1 MGKKLQKN
9 FRLAPEIAAE
19 LSARSGRSGFD
30 ETKIVED
37 ALSLYMGRHD
47 PDLLARQAHVLREP
61 ELPYKVS
68 SKAETQGKKA
78 EQGRRAGS
86 RKPKDAR

>member
-19 LSARSGRSGFD
+19 LSTRSRRSGFD

-37 ALSLYMGRHD
+37 ALALYMGRHD
-47 PDLLARQAHVLREP
+47 PDLLARQTHVLREP
-61 ELPYKVS
+61 EVPYKVS
-68 SKAETQGKKA
+68 SKPATQGTKA
-78 EQGRRAGS
+78 ERARQAGT
-86 RKPKDAR
+86 RKPKDVQ